1 MSVMVHIT
9 TVTVRLNKSAIH
21 VKQMATIVEL
31 IATIISVHFKLTTFT
46 VTATATTS
54 KLQ

>member
-21 VKQMATIVEL
+21 VKQMVTTVEL
-31 IATIISVHFKLTTFT
+31 IATIISVHFKSTTFT
-46 VTATATTS
+46 VTATTS